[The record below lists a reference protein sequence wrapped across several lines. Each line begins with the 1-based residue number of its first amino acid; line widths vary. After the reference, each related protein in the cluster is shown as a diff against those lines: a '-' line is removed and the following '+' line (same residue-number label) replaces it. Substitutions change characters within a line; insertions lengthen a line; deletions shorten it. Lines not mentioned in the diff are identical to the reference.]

1 MALGLIVKLL
11 SDPDVAAG
19 RAGNG
24 QITAAFEPN
33 AAGPWMCP
41 AAGGPVNPVKLR
53 VTLAESSS
61 AASCTIP
68 TPLPVLAF
76 GGTSFALLRTARNV
90 RCTGVMVGVSLSVI
104 VRTAEF

>member
-1 MALGLIVKLL
+1 MVKLL
-11 SDPDVAAG
+11 SDPKVAEG
-19 RAGNG
+19 RVGNG
-24 QITAAFEPN
+24 KITAAFEPN

-41 AAGGPVNPVKLR
+41 AAGEPVNPVKLR

-76 GGTSFALLRTARNV
+76 GGTSCELLRTALKV
-90 RCTGVMVGVSLSVI
+90 RCTGVMVGVSLSKIVI
-104 VRTAEF
+104 TAVL